1 MPATFGAHDRH
12 ARHTRQICRAF
23 LAFLALCRIQ
33 QCIAEQNITKLPK
46 VAEEGISRGP
56 FRRLPGRLPEWLSQ
70 RPVWLSA
77 WLSARPAS

>member
-1 MPATFGAHDRH
+1 MPATFGARDRH
-12 ARHTRQICRAF
+12 ARHTRQISRACLAC

-56 FRRLPGRLPEWLSQ
+56 FRRLPGRLPERLSQ
-70 RPVWLSA
+70 RPA
-77 WLSARPAS
+77 WLSARPAP